1 MWDKD
6 KEGRC
11 MASLRY
17 KDNNLCE
24 VEMYVGRE
32 YSLFKLFCNISQEL
46 GKGFYV
52 DFTLGK
58 RDIFIVKNNRAVVK
72 ASLSGGLI
80 ATIQFHKKLLNVVKN
95 EIINQKGYE
104 RNFKNLIL
112 RDILNFN
119 TDKIDRNLIPNG
131 IDLLRILKSTFGGE
145 IDVDIANGEVY
156 VITNNRITAL
166 MKMSENSNDVYI
178 FSDKSKAQKFVK
190 NLKRIHCL
198 AMGGFGFPFIYLFS
212 FCI

>member
-1 MWDKD
+1 MWDK
-6 KEGRC
+6 RRVL

-17 KDNNLCE
+17 KDNLCE

-58 RDIFIVKNNRAVVK
+58 RDIFIVKNNRVVVK

-80 ATIQFHKKLLNVVKN
+80 ATIQFSKELLDIVRN
-95 EIINQKGYE
+95 EIINQKQYE
-104 RNFKNLIL
+104 RNLKISLTEIL
-112 RDILNFN
+112 SLN
-119 TDKIDRNLIPNG
+119 TIKIDRELVPNG
-131 IDLLRILKSTFGGE
+131 IDLLKILKDTFGGE
-145 IDVDIANGEVY
+145 VDIDIANGEVY

-178 FSDKSKAQKFVK
+178 FSNDESKAQKFVK

-198 AMGGFGFPFIYLFS
+198 AR
-212 FCI
+212 